1 MHHECAL
8 EYIKDQEFVCR
19 EMLALFASQLLD
31 ENFVHMKWL
40 RGELKVSKDTL
51 EKMARERIAALTAER
66 DALKEQISRFPNL
79 SAMRQ
84 AMVDTSDENKILR
97 ELCGEMLAKLEYW
110 VPVDQPFLGLV
121 DSVSAVHRYKWY
133 ESTSLITKAKQVLN
147 G

>member
-1 MHHECAL
+1 MTERVHEGTTHYQGCWRVHHECAL
-8 EYIKDQEFVCR
+8 EY
-19 EMLALFASQLLD
+19 
-31 ENFVHMKWL
+31 
-40 RGELKVSKDTL
+40 
-51 EKMARERIAALTAER
+51 IAALTAER
-66 DALKEQISRFPNL
+66 DALKEQIGGFPNL

-84 AMVDTSDENKILR
+84 AMVDTADENQRLR

-110 VPVDQPFLGLV
+110 VPADQPFLGLV